1 MCDTFFISKE
11 MTMNGK
17 NIFAKNSDREP
28 NEAQQIQRFPSV
40 ERPSGFVKC
49 TFITVPFVG
58 KTNEI
63 IVSKPFQMWGV
74 EMGLNEFGLAI
85 GNEAIFSKL
94 KSKRSN
100 TGLTGMDMNR
110 LVLETCKTAK
120 EGLQFLI
127 YLLEKYGQDAC
138 GGYTDSRFFYDN
150 SFLIAD
156 TNEAYVL
163 ETAGSFWAFEKIK
176 GFRAIS
182 NRLTI
187 ETEFDGIHVEAQD
200 FALKKGWVKKQEKFS
215 FAKAFNSPLM
225 TMLAKGKERKIL
237 CETKQSV
244 FEKIELFQV
253 FQILRSHNIE
263 TNFHPCNSKMDSLCL
278 HASGLLTPSQTTGSM
293 VVELDQNLK
302 SPVWLTGSSA
312 PCLSIFKPFY
322 FGSTFLNEENFII
335 PTAFQDDS
343 YWWKWEKWHRLA
355 LKKYGNW
362 ISNFTQE
369 RDALERY
376 LLDKSNEQNTK
387 TDLFL
392 LSEYSINSSL
402 QFIEKWMKKIKEK
415 DKSGNSWSYN
425 FFWNRLNKKVKMDL

>member
-11 MTMNGK
+11 FTLNGN

-40 ERPSGFVKC
+40 ERTSGFVKC

-74 EMGLNEFGLAI
+74 EMGINEFGLAI
-85 GNEAIFSKL
+85 GNEAVFTKIKSL
-94 KSKRSN
+94 KSN

-127 YLLEKYGQDAC
+127 FLLEKYGQDAC
-138 GGYTDSRFFYDN
+138 GGYTDRGFFYDN
-150 SFLIAD
+150 SFLVAD
-156 TNEAYVL
+156 ANEAFVL
-163 ETAGSFWAFEKIK
+163 ETAGSFWAYQRIK

-187 ETEFDGIHVEAQD
+187 ETEFDGIHVAAQD
-200 FALKKGWVKKQEKFS
+200 FALKKGWVKRQEKFS
-215 FAKAFNSPLM
+215 FAKAFNAPLM
-225 TMLAKGKERKIL
+225 TMLARGKERKIL

-244 FEKIELFQV
+244 FEKIDLFQV

-263 TNFHPCNSKMDSLCL
+263 ANFHPSNSKMDSLCL

-293 VVELDQNLK
+293 AVELEKNAKL
-302 SPVWLTGSSA
+302 PVWLTGSSA
-312 PCLSIFKPFY
+312 PCLSVFKPFY
-322 FGSTFLNEENFII
+322 FDSSFLNEENFCK
-335 PTAFQDDS
+335 PSPFYDES

-355 LKKYGNW
+355 LEKYGNW
-362 ISNFTQE
+362 ASDFTEE
-369 RDALERY
+369 RDDFEKHLIASS
-376 LLDKSNEQNTK
+376 KEQNSK
-387 TDLFL
+387 TELYL
-392 LSEYSINSSL
+392 LSEYAIKSSL
-402 QFIEKWMKKIKEK
+402 QFIEKWVNKIKETNSSK
-415 DKSGNSWSYN
+415 KSWLYN
-425 FFWNRLNKKVKMDL
+425 FFWKRLNKMVKMDL